1 MEEKNQLRRNLDT
14 SGTSLTYEIKKK
26 LRINEAETDTN
37 RLHAARIS
45 LRNSIRIVK
54 LLCI

>member
-37 RLHAARIS
+37 RLHAARNS
-45 LRNSIRIVK
+45 LRNSICIVK